1 MSAENRPFSR
11 GLLELNV
18 DREIERIC
26 AAVRQ
31 QVGRDLHRRGAVLG
45 LSGGV
50 DSSVTAAL
58 CARAL
63 GADRVLALFL
73 PEKESS
79 EDSLRL
85 GRVAA
90 EALSVRTETW
100 DITASLEAA
109 GCYTRRDE
117 AVRLVLPEYGHG
129 WRFKLALQGSA
140 EGAGVSFF
148 QVVAQSPAGEMHRKR
163 VTPEA
168 YLGILSAMNFKQR
181 VRKMVEYYW
190 ADRLV
195 YAVASTPNR
204 LEYDQGFFVKN
215 GDGSGDLKPI
225 AHLFKTQVYRLAAAL
240 GVPEEIRSR
249 PPTTDT
255 YPLEQTQSEFYF
267 ALSLETL
274 DLCLL
279 GFERNEDPATVAEV
293 TGLTPAQVADAYR
306 AIVARR
312 RAAEYLHA
320 APLLVEPVLRP
331 PACS

>member
-11 GLLELNV
+11 NLLELDV
-18 DREIERIC
+18 DREIDRIC
-26 AAVRQ
+26 DAIRR
-31 QVGRDLHRRGAVLG
+31 QVGRDLHRRGVVLG

-63 GADRVLALFL
+63 GAERVLALFL

-85 GRVAA
+85 GRVMA
-90 EALSVRTETW
+90 EALSIRTELW
-100 DITASLEAA
+100 DITPILEAA
-109 GCYTRRDE
+109 GCYIRRDE
-117 AVRLVLPEYGHG
+117 AVRLILPQYGQG

-148 QVVAQSPAGEMHRKR
+148 QVVAQSPSGEMHRKR

-181 VRKMVEYYW
+181 VRKMLEYYF
-190 ADRLV
+190 ADRFV

-215 GDGSGDLKPI
+215 GDGAGDLKPI

-240 GVPEEIRSR
+240 GIPEEICSR

-267 ALSLETL
+267 AISLETL

-279 GFERNEDPATVAEV
+279 AFERNEDPATVAEA
-293 TGLTPAQVADAYR
+293 TGLTPADVVEAYR

-320 APLLVEPVLRP
+320 APLMVDSVSRP
-331 PACS
+331 PA

>member
-1 MSAENRPFSR
+1 MTAEKRPFSPD
-11 GLLELNV
+11 LLELDV
-18 DREIERIC
+18 DREVERIC
-26 AAVRQ
+26 DAIRR
-31 QVGRDLHRRGAVLG
+31 QVGRDLHRRGVVLG

-63 GADRVLALFL
+63 GPERVLALFL

-79 EDSLRL
+79 PDSLRL

-90 EALSVRTETW
+90 EALSIRTETW
-100 DITASLEAA
+100 DITAILEAA
-109 GCYTRRDE
+109 GCYTRRDD
-117 AVRLVLPEYGHG
+117 AVRLVLPEYGPG

-140 EGAGVSFF
+140 DKAGVSFF
-148 QVVAQSPAGEMHRKR
+148 HVVAQSPSGQMHRKR

-181 VRKMVEYYW
+181 ARKMVEYYF

-215 GDGSGDLKPI
+215 GDGAGDIKPI

-240 GVPEEIRSR
+240 GIPDEIRDR

-267 ALSLETL
+267 ALSLAAL

-279 GFERNEDPATVAEV
+279 GFERNEDPATVAAAC
-293 TGLTPAQVADAYR
+293 GLTPAEVAEAYR

-320 APLLVEPVLRP
+320 PPLLVEPVPRLP
-331 PACS
+331 G

>member
-1 MSAENRPFSR
+1 MNAQNRPFSR
-11 GLLELNV
+11 DLLELDV
-18 DREIERIC
+18 EREIERIC
-26 AAVRQ
+26 DAIRR
-31 QVGRDLHRRGAVLG
+31 QVGRDLRRRGVVLG

-50 DSSVTAAL
+50 DSSVTGAL

-63 GADRVLALFL
+63 GAERVMALFL

-79 EDSLRL
+79 GDSLRL
-85 GRVAA
+85 GRLVA
-90 EALSVRTETW
+90 EELSVRTEAW
-100 DITASLEAA
+100 DITAILEAT
-109 GCYTRRDE
+109 GCYARRDD
-117 AVRLVLPEYGHG
+117 AVQLLLPEYGPG
-129 WRFKLALQGSA
+129 WRFKLALQSA
-140 EGAGVSFF
+140 GDKASVAFF
-148 QVVAQSPAGEMHRKR
+148 QVVAQSPSGEMHRKR
-163 VTPEA
+163 ITPDV

-181 VRKMVEYYW
+181 VRKMVEYYF

-215 GDGSGDLKPI
+215 GDGAGDIKPI
-225 AHLFKTQVYRLAAAL
+225 AHLFKTQVYRLAVAL
-240 GVPEEIRSR
+240 GIPEEIRTR

-267 ALSLETL
+267 ALPLEAL

-279 GFERNEDPATVAEV
+279 GFERNETPATIARV
-293 TGLTPAQVADAYR
+293 TGLSLAAVAAATR

-320 APLLVEPVLRP
+320 PPLMVEPLPRP
-331 PACS
+331 GA